1 MGTFILVFFIMILLV
16 AGMSVGVI
24 FGRKPISGTCGG
36 IGALGISSSCELCG
50 GNNQKCEETASALMA
65 RQVAVWATMP
75 IALKAEQKQT
85 ITYNFDPD
93 KELLRV
99 CPNSITT

>member
-1 MGTFILVFFIMILLV
+1 MGTFILVFFIVILLV

-50 GNNQKCEETASALMA
+50 GNTQKCEENSERVDGEADSSLGYD
-65 RQVAVWATMP
+65 ATRP
-75 IALKAEQKQT
+75 K
-85 ITYNFDPD
+85 N
-93 KELLRV
+93 
-99 CPNSITT
+99 